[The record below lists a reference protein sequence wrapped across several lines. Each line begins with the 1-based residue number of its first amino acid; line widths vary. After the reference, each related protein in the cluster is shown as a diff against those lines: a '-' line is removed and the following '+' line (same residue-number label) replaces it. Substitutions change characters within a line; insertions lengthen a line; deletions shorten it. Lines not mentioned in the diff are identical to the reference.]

1 MAAFLEALKKRRVD
15 YSHCSNHA
23 SHTKKRASLKNTTK
37 TSTIRERNLKNGNG
51 TTSTFFTQSQK
62 KTTAANCSAQ
72 NVNHVFPRCTFSLV
86 VRRYDST
93 QHTFTFF
100 FSACFFTIFLP
111 LIPSIHLREYKHT
124 ALFRVTVPSLLQEIL
139 FTLHQFFHSP
149 RFCTMIII
157 PHHHQP
163 AFVIVLYQRERT
175 GCPQSVFYVCL
186 CACVSILYEMK
197 RCMRVCAC
205 ETRERMFVPRSVCK
219 LDSSPQ
225 VKSHHHN

>member
-1 MAAFLEALKKRRVD
+1 MLHTQKKELRWKILQRRVR
-15 YSHCSNHA
+15 YANETWRMGTERRARFSH
-23 SHTKKRASLKNTTK
+23 
-37 TSTIRERNLKNGNG
+37 
-51 TTSTFFTQSQK
+51 SQK

-175 GCPQSVFYVCL
+175 GCPQSVF
-186 CACVSILYEMK
+186 
-197 RCMRVCAC
+197 
-205 ETRERMFVPRSVCK
+205 
-219 LDSSPQ
+219 
-225 VKSHHHN
+225 